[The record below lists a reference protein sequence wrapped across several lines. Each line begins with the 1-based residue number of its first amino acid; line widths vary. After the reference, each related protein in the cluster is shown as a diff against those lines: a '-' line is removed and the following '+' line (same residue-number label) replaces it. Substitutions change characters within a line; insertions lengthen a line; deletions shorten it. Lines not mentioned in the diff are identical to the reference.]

1 MIQRKQHSATAGT
14 VGNREESSMFK
25 MKLNEP
31 SHPTR
36 FHRSSA
42 KRLSARMWI
51 MASALSTAS
60 AVSTTPRRLLAEPTR
75 ELSLQGPKEIF
86 AGDPVSTSLDAR
98 GQISMGYDTT
108 DLAKLADYPVSSM
121 VANEQGTLFA
131 GTFGGGIHQILPNGT
146 TKALDAD
153 EKLMFSALAI
163 ARGKLFAATSPS
175 GTVKV
180 LTDGVARPFFN
191 AGAKYVWAMLADRTA
206 LLVATGEPGQI
217 HRVSPEGRSKVI
229 FDPGENHIRAM
240 IQHPTR
246 GIIAGG
252 GQKGIVYQ
260 IDGAQPYALY
270 DSAMDEVTSFA
281 VDAKTGDL
289 YAAFVTESKPDA
301 LQPERMIGPVQGD
314 SGSDE
319 PFPIKGSEVV
329 RIAASG
335 RVDVLWNSQRE
346 GAMGLAFDENKRLLY
361 IATATRRTDRGR
373 LYAVEPANRDRLR
386 LITRVDAPVISAVL
400 IDPKSNAIILA
411 TSPAG
416 RVIRVG
422 PTFRSESTYVSE
434 EQDLARLS
442 QIGRLWFDAD
452 IPRGARIELS
462 IRSGNTRE
470 HDKTWSAWSKAV
482 TVPDGGDINVT
493 PGRYVQLQAILH
505 AANNAKAP
513 VLKSLHASVV
523 RHNVAPEVSEV
534 FILRRGVQLE
544 ALPVEEEQDKTITL
558 NPSVLNALRTPEGR
572 GSRARVRQSTR
583 PGSMTI
589 AWTASDPNR
598 DDLLFSVDIRQLK
611 GPNPKWRSLAR
622 DIEEAFVSFDS
633 RSYPDGRFQCRVV
646 ATDRPSNPP
655 SLAQTDQNISEPFVV
670 DNQPP
675 VIKTLKAKWS
685 SARKIHLEAVVEDV
699 TSAISDAD
707 FAVDGSPWLMLPAA
721 DGLIDA
727 KRERLALDFDFDP
740 KIFGSKQAPT
750 KSPRT
755 IQVRVVDEAG
765 NTTTGSIVLPVAS
778 AR

>member
-1 MIQRKQHSATAGT
+1 
-14 VGNREESSMFK
+14 MFK
-25 MKLNEP
+25 TQLNAPSGPRVMKPGLPPARAP
-31 SHPTR
+31 SLAPT
-36 FHRSSA
+36 FVLA
-42 KRLSARMWI
+42 PALVFAPAFVLA
-51 MASALSTAS
+51 MAVYML
-60 AVSTTPRRLLAEPTR
+60 PRPLLAEPTR
-75 ELSLQGPKEIF
+75 ELSIQGPKEVF
-86 AGDPVSTSLDAR
+86 AGDPLSTSVDAR
-98 GQISMGYDTT
+98 GQISMGFETS

-131 GTFGGGIHQILPNGT
+131 GTVGGGIHQILPNGT
-146 TKALDAD
+146 TKALDAE

-163 ARGKLFAATSPS
+163 ARGRLFAATSPS

-191 AGAKYVWAMLADRTA
+191 AGAKYVWAMLADHTA

-229 FDPGENHIRAM
+229 FDPGETHVRAL

-246 GIIAGG
+246 GLIAGG

-260 IDGAQPYALY
+260 ITGDETYALY
-270 DSAMDEVTSFA
+270 DSSMDEVTSFA
-281 VDAKTGDL
+281 VDTKTGDL
-289 YAAFVTESKPDA
+289 YASFVTESKPDA
-301 LQPERMIGPVQGD
+301 LQPERMIGPVKGD
-314 SGSDE
+314 TETDE

-329 RIAASG
+329 RIAPNG

-346 GAMGLAFDENKRLLY
+346 GAMGLAFDGRKNLLY

-373 LYAVEPANRDRLR
+373 LYAVDPKNRDRLR
-386 LITRVDAPVISAVL
+386 LIARVDAPVISAVL
-400 IDPKSNAIILA
+400 IDSKSDAIILA

-416 RVIRVG
+416 RVLRVG
-422 PTFRSESTYVSE
+422 PGFRSQSVYISE

-442 QIGRLWFDAD
+442 RIGRIWFDAD
-452 IPRGARIELS
+452 LPRGSKIELS

-482 TVPDGGDINVT
+482 TDPDGADVDVT
-493 PGRYVQLQAILH
+493 PGRYVQLQAVLH
-505 AANNAKAP
+505 ASAGERAP
-513 VLKSLHASVV
+513 ILKSLHASVV

-544 ALPVEEEQDKTITL
+544 ALPAEEEQDKTITL
-558 NPSVLNALRTPEGR
+558 NTSVLNSLRAPEGR
-572 GSRARVRQSTR
+572 ASRSRVRQSTR

-589 AWTASDPNR
+589 AWTAGDPNR

-622 DIEEAFVSFDS
+622 DIEDTFVSFDS
-633 RSYPDGRFQCRVV
+633 RSYPDGRFQGRVR

-655 SLAQTDQNISEPFVV
+655 SLARTDENISEPFVI

-675 VIKTLKAKWS
+675 TIKTLKANWLPSGKLHIEAEARDAS
-685 SARKIHLEAVVEDV
+685 SP
-699 TSAISDAD
+699 ISDAD
-707 FAVDGSPWLMLPAA
+707 FAVDGSPWLMFPAA

-727 KRERLALDFDFDP
+727 KRERLALDFDP
-740 KIFGSKQAPT
+740 KVFGSKHAPT
-750 KSPRT
+750 SGPRT
-755 IQVRVVDEAG
+755 LQVRVVDEAG
-765 NTTTGSIVLPVAS
+765 NMATASIVVPAS
-778 AR
+778 PAARPRR